1 MPKTDPRI
9 PADMARA
16 SADVLLLFVPVAR
29 DAAASSVALASSTRP
44 RLARSITMEE
54 TMRVL
59 TQIELMR
66 MTRIALGE
74 TLRQIMQALPD
85 LPEGSENR

>member
-1 MPKTDPRI
+1 
-9 PADMARA
+9 
-16 SADVLLLFVPVAR
+16 
-29 DAAASSVALASSTRP
+29 
-44 RLARSITMEE
+44 
-54 TMRVL
+54 MRVL

-85 LPEGSENR
+85 LPEGSVERDNALTNLRNITRILAGRELTLR